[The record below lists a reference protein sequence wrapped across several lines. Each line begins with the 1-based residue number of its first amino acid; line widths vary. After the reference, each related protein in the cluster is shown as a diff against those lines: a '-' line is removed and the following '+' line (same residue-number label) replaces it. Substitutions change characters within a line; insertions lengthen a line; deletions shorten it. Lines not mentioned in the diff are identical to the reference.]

1 MISRITATLALLIG
15 LAPFSAWAVRIPDP
29 IPAVIGKGDI
39 TIGLK
44 TVAKGLNNP
53 VTATFAPNDKNR
65 YFIAEQNGKIW
76 SIQLNNRKKDSK
88 AKGGAQ
94 KLFAD
99 FSGLGLNL
107 GCFNINY
114 DERGL
119 FGLAFHP
126 KFRKN
131 GLFYT
136 YQSQPHKGSPKLPA
150 NQCNSTV
157 PDHDNVV
164 LWNGRLKTRAT
175 VTQR

>member
-76 SIQLNNRKKDSK
+76 SIPLNNRKKGFERERRRAK
-88 AKGGAQ
+88 AICRFFRARPESR
-94 KLFAD
+94 LF
-99 FSGLGLNL
+99 
-107 GCFNINY
+107 
-114 DERGL
+114 
-119 FGLAFHP
+119 
-126 KFRKN
+126 
-131 GLFYT
+131 
-136 YQSQPHKGSPKLPA
+136 
-150 NQCNSTV
+150 
-157 PDHDNVV
+157 
-164 LWNGRLKTRAT
+164 
-175 VTQR
+175 